1 MPTTEETLEALASSE
16 ESKIQKWR
24 TYDGE
29 EVNVTHNK
37 DGQILDPITVPSMLA
52 RASEIGRGNAVV
64 VEVVTIGI
72 FGSETLDV
80 EFG

>member
-1 MPTTEETLEALASSE
+1 
-16 ESKIQKWR
+16 
-24 TYDGE
+24 
-29 EVNVTHNK
+29 
-37 DGQILDPITVPSMLA
+37 MLA